1 MKATGKDSVWKCLI
15 LPSELDF
22 NIMNNEINNA
32 NKKLQFKNKVNS
44 PHPSPILIKVNQN
57 L

>member
-1 MKATGKDSVWKCLI
+1 
-15 LPSELDF
+15 
-22 NIMNNEINNA
+22 MNNEINNA